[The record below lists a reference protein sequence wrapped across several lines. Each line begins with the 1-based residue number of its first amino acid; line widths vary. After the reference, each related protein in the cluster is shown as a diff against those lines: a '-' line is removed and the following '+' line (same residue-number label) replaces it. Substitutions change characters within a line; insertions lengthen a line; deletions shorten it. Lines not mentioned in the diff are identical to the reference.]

1 VDCPR
6 DGTPLTTE
14 PYGDN
19 TTVDRCR
26 ACAGVWL
33 DPGELETIQQG
44 SHISPAE
51 LDDVD
56 VIADAYEMARQKALP
71 GIKCPRCGLSLEA
84 VEYAYCSRILIDRC
98 AKCGGIWLD
107 AGELEALEKF
117 FKRETRPRE
126 RFWETLC
133 EAQHIWRFHLPGG
146 LIDW

>member
-1 VDCPR
+1 MNCPR
-6 DGTPLTTE
+6 DGAPLITE

-33 DPGELETIQQG
+33 DLGELETVQRD
-44 SHISPAE
+44 SHISSAE

-56 VIADAYEMARQKALP
+56 VIADAYEMARQKALR
-71 GIKCPRCGLSLEA
+71 GIKCPRCSLPLEA
-84 VEYAYCSRILIDRC
+84 VEYAYCSRVLIDRC
-98 AKCGGIWLD
+98 VKCEGIWLD

-126 RFWETLC
+126 RFWETLR
-133 EAQHIWRFHLPGG
+133 EAQHVWRFLLLG
-146 LIDW
+146 